1 MTCLWCCVSCSA
13 QSLLF
18 VEVKR
23 FEALVVRL
31 RLEQVFAGR
40 LPDGE
45 ALRVHNACAG
55 GEGSMVKPGLRE

>member
-1 MTCLWCCVSCSA
+1 MVRLWRYLA
-13 QSLLF
+13 ALSLYVVFL
-18 VEVKR
+18 ELKR

-55 GEGSMVKPGLRE
+55 REGSMVKPGLRE

>member
-1 MTCLWCCVSCSA
+1 MVCLWCCVFNSA
-13 QSLLF
+13 QYVVF